1 MTTISELEERLI
13 PLRKMGLTQYQVKV
27 YAGLVS
33 LGYTTAYQIS
43 YITKVPYPKVYSTL
57 DYLKEMGLVEESR
70 GRPKRFRAK
79 PPMEAITSLQDGFVK
94 DLKTSVKEAISEL
107 KTVYSTVDLTEERG
121 VWNLVGKRNVLSQM
135 KGLLRASKERA
146 FMAFPEIGKISP
158 KGLTPILKELKRR
171 HILVRI
177 LASQGDIKAVE
188 CYKGLADTRFVQGVE
203 NRYVIVD
210 NSVLHIFLSK
220 SDLGIDSWSA
230 IWSTHKNC
238 LKRSEEHFEYV
249 WRYGRSR
256 SKLMIGECP
265 SRMLQIMTGI
275 TQKMKIQSR

>member
-43 YITKVPYPKVYSTL
+43 YVTKVPYPKVYSTL

-94 DLKTSVKEAISEL
+94 SLKTSLKDAISEL

-121 VWNLVGKRNVLSQM
+121 VWNIVGRRNILSQM

-146 FMAFPEIGKISP
+146 LIAFPEIGKISP
-158 KGLTPILKELKRR
+158 ESLTPILKELKRKQVP
-171 HILVRI
+171 VRV
-177 LASQGDIKAVE
+177 LAVQRDKKAAE
-188 CYKGLADTRFVQGVE
+188 CYRGLADVRFVQGVE
-203 NRYVIVD
+203 NKYVIVD
-210 NSVLHIFLSK
+210 DSVLHIFLSR
-220 SDLGIDSWSA
+220 SDLGTDSWSA

-238 LKRSEEHFEYV
+238 LKRSEEHFEHV
-249 WRYGRSR
+249 WRYGRPRSR
-256 SKLMIGECP
+256 LVIGECP
-265 SRMLQIMTGI
+265 SRMLQIMAGI
-275 TQKMKIQSR
+275 NQKMKLR